1 MSTSRAKVRRQKA
14 ANRRVALQGAACR
27 RLVEPEPAAPR
38 PPVSVAEWHRY
49 QVRKLDGVLLQSDG
63 RTVTEVDGWRYF
75 VVRQQNACLYSPH
88 GRPEAAE
95 KAAEQYARRTLS
107 PWEGR
112 RYTPTCPVHV
122 EHAPPVPGCLCGVY
136 FSPFVLDV
144 LGMAEQLRVAA
155 EQKSDLD
162 ASGLNL
168 AVCQVKMTGPVIMQ
182 YDGGGMVEGRAAAA
196 SVEKI
201 WVLPEWLQSRR
212 DRQLRPRLASAL
224 RKRYG
229 ARVEFGRPE
238 YTEVDA
244 QHPAALQ
251 IEQERTAG

>member
-1 MSTSRAKVRRQKA
+1 
-14 ANRRVALQGAACR
+14 
-27 RLVEPEPAAPR
+27 
-38 PPVSVAEWHRY
+38 
-49 QVRKLDGVLLQSDG
+49 
-63 RTVTEVDGWRYF
+63 
-75 VVRQQNACLYSPH
+75 
-88 GRPEAAE
+88 
-95 KAAEQYARRTLS
+95 
-107 PWEGR
+107 
-112 RYTPTCPVHV
+112 
-122 EHAPPVPGCLCGVY
+122 
-136 FSPFVLDV
+136 
-144 LGMAEQLRVAA
+144 
-155 EQKSDLD
+155 
-162 ASGLNL
+162 
-168 AVCQVKMTGPVIMQ
+168 MQ